1 MPKVDYR
8 VQAYDMWDEK
18 IITFNR
24 MLTPT
29 YEEAIKFA
37 KHLKKDL
44 SNAYKDIKVI
54 TEKYELLERKEK
66 EI

>member
-1 MPKVDYR
+1 MPKVEYR
-8 VQAYDMWDEK
+8 VQAYDMFDERV
-18 IITFNR
+18 ITFNR

-29 YEEAIKFA
+29 YEESIKFA
-37 KHLKKDL
+37 KHLKKNL

-54 TEKYELLERKEK
+54 TEKYELLERKEE

>member
-54 TEKYELLERKEK
+54 TEKYELLERKE
-66 EI
+66 EVI

>member
-54 TEKYELLERKEK
+54 TEKYELLERKEE